1 MQLGKSLLGGIIG
14 AAVGIGLLLAVYRV
28 FGIDKGWLAIPFAIV
43 TGLGVR
49 AMVSTSGH
57 ASYFRGA
64 LTMLLALA
72 GYIGGW
78 YLAASMA
85 QARAN
90 AMTLKPVAVDQ
101 KSTEAAG
108 GGSKEEAAPAPPP
121 PSSIDSEALAP
132 SSRRSMAPKGAMS
145 TFDIICLAIAA
156 LVAYELGRGSGI
168 SAPAPTAEA
177 VEGTPDAIPP
187 SV

>member
-14 AAVGIGLLLAVYRV
+14 AAVGIGLLLAVYRL

-49 AMVSTSGH
+49 TMVSTAGH

-101 KSTEAAG
+101 KVGEAATSG
-108 GGSKEEAAPAPPP
+108 GTEDAAATPPP
-121 PSSIDSEALAP
+121 PMPIESDGLGSTG
-132 SSRRSMAPKGAMS
+132 RRSMAPKGAMS
-145 TFDIICLAIAA
+145 TFDIICLAVAA

-168 SAPAPTAEA
+168 SPPIPAAET
-177 VEGTPDAIPP
+177 VEATPDAAPP

>member
-1 MQLGKSLLGGIIG
+1 MQFGKSLVGGIIG
-14 AAVGIGLLLAVYRV
+14 AAVGIGLLLAVYRL

-49 AMVSTSGH
+49 TMVSTSGH
-57 ASYFRGA
+57 ASYLRGA
-64 LTMLLALA
+64 LTMILALA

-101 KSTEAAG
+101 KAG
-108 GGSKEEAAPAPPP
+108 ESPAGEGKEEASPAPPP
-121 PSSIDSEALAP
+121 PVPIDPETLAP
-132 SSRRSMAPKGAMS
+132 TTRRPMAPKGAMS
-145 TFDIICLAIAA
+145 PFDMICLGIAA
-156 LVAYELGRGSGI
+156 LVAYELGRGSGVS
-168 SAPAPTAEA
+168 SAPVPAAESS
-177 VEGTPDAIPP
+177 EENPP
-187 SV
+187 A

>member
-14 AAVGIGLLLAVYRV
+14 AAVGIGLLLAVYRL

-49 AMVSTSGH
+49 AMVSTTGH

-90 AMTLKPVAVDQ
+90 AMTLKPVAVEQ
-101 KSTEAAG
+101 KAVDAAG
-108 GGSKEEAAPAPPP
+108 EGTGEAAPAPPP
-121 PSSIDSEALAP
+121 PMPTESEALG
-132 SSRRSMAPKGAMS
+132 SMGRRSMSPKGAMS
-145 TFDIICLAIAA
+145 PFDIICLAIAA
-156 LVAYELGRGSGI
+156 LVAYELGRGSGV
-168 SAPAPTAEA
+168 SAPAPSSAPLEA
-177 VEGTPDAIPP
+177 APDAAPP
-187 SV
+187 SA